1 MRIGI
6 NLIALPTEKGSGAFR
21 YIQMLLQAM
30 GEYEI
35 RNCEFIIYKQT
46 QISERY
52 IGIPNSLNVKYVS
65 VPNLGMGIKRV
76 IFEQTLFYKYLEPCD
91 VLYIVLVAA
100 HLMNFKGQLQ
110 YVEYGS
116 LRIERSSRILKH
128 YLYFFFKIQHQS
140 IQLHF

>member
-1 MRIGI
+1 
-6 NLIALPTEKGSGAFR
+6 
-21 YIQMLLQAM
+21 MLLQAM

-91 VLYIVLVAA
+91 VLYSYCTSMPLFAKCKKYSPFMMFIISLRDKDMVC
-100 HLMNFKGQLQ
+100 FKGH
-110 YVEYGS
+110 
-116 LRIERSSRILKH
+116 ILH
-128 YLYFFFKIQHQS
+128 L
-140 IQLHF
+140 

>member
-76 IFEQTLFYKYLEPCD
+76 IFEQTLFYNIWSLAMYFIAIVPLCHCLQNVKKIFTLHD
-91 VLYIVLVAA
+91 VYYITTRQKIWFASKGISYIYDKSILLV
-100 HLMNFKGQLQ
+100 M
-110 YVEYGS
+110 
-116 LRIERSSRILKH
+116 
-128 YLYFFFKIQHQS
+128 
-140 IQLHF
+140 